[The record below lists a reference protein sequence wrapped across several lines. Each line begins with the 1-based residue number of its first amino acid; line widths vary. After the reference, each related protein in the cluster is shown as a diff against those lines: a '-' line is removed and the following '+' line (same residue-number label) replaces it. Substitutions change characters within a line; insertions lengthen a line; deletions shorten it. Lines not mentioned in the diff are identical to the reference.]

1 MMTTL
6 DRYISTLFLKNL
18 AFILLALVSLYAV
31 IEFIEKVDDFIENQ
45 AALVY
50 YVLYP
55 IYNLPLMVSNTLP
68 MAVLLGAFATIGD
81 LSRTNQLTALRG
93 GGISISRISRSMF
106 LCGFLL
112 CGLILL
118 CNLWLTPLG
127 IQETEYIKE
136 VRIKNKT
143 KDPASESKDIYFRN
157 GDRIVHIKRSFPQ
170 RGALFG
176 VTIIT
181 FDERFKPVERLQAK
195 SGHYQG
201 RGLWSFKEVRI
212 WQFSAVNKTI
222 RDYEERAEWLLDLGK
237 DPSQVT
243 QLWNNPEEM
252 TQFELHEIIKTMQAD
267 GHDPRIYQLESHLR
281 LSKAFIPLIMVLL
294 GMPFALQRG
303 RRPSFALGIVVSLA
317 VFIVYFLLYAVFAA
331 LGGSAILSPVVAA
344 WSANILMA
352 LTATWLFLRAQD

>member
-1 MMTTL
+1 MTTL

-45 AALVY
+45 AALINY
-50 YVLYP
+50 FLFP
-55 IYNLPLMVSNTLP
+55 IYNLPLMISNTLP

-81 LSRTNQLTALRG
+81 LSRTNQLTALLG

-106 LCGFLL
+106 LTGFLL
-112 CGLILL
+112 SILLLL

-127 IQETEYIKE
+127 IQETEYIKN
-136 VRIKNKT
+136 VQITNKSRNV
-143 KDPASESKDIYFRN
+143 ASESKDLFFKN
-157 GDRIVHIKRSFPQ
+157 GDRIVHINRSFPQ
-170 RGALFG
+170 RGVLFG

-181 FDERFKPVERLQAK
+181 FNDRFKPVERLQAV
-195 SGHYQG
+195 SGHYEG
-201 RGLWSFKEVRI
+201 SGIWSFRDVKI
-212 WQFSAVNKTI
+212 WQFSPEDKTVQG
-222 RDYEERAEWLLDLGK
+222 YEDRAKWLLDLGK
-237 DPSQVT
+237 DPSELT

-252 TQFELHEIIKTMQAD
+252 TQFELYKLIDTLKAD
-267 GHDPRIYQLESHLR
+267 GHDPKIYQLESHLR

-303 RRPSFALGIVVSLA
+303 RKPSFAVGIVVSLA
-317 VFIVYFLLYAVFAA
+317 VFIVYFVLYAVFAA

-352 LTATWLFLRAQD
+352 LTATWLFLKAQD